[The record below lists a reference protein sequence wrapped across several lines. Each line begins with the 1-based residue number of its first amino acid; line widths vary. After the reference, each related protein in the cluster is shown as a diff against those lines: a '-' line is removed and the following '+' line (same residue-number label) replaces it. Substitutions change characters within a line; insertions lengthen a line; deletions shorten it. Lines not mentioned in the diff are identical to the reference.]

1 MHAGPDGKKWVG
13 SSFNALSTKMI
24 EYEEQDPFGEKYKQ
38 SWPATP
44 YSVRVTNNS
53 DSSVCADLY
62 VDGKIACTEV
72 LHPRGFGKGIFT
84 VEFKGYQANCGRVAY
99 VDDTIS
105 EFLFTLPR
113 AEVRRGGAAP
123 PPPRNPDLGTIAV
136 KFWLAQ
142 KDEQRGTYVENL
154 GRFGNRRG
162 EVIKPL
168 TKASMKDAKAT
179 TATATGANV
188 QTMNVGKVR
197 TYTSYVNVGQF
208 PVTTVVRNYATRS
221 QLEMKGIINPVVAAL
236 PGVKDELGGG
246 QAKRRRKE
254 EFTVDRDGAIC
265 LD

>member
-1 MHAGPDGKKWVG
+1 
-13 SSFNALSTKMI
+13 
-24 EYEEQDPFGEKYKQ
+24 
-38 SWPATP
+38 
-44 YSVRVTNNS
+44 
-53 DSSVCADLY
+53 
-62 VDGKIACTEV
+62 
-72 LHPRGFGKGIFT
+72 
-84 VEFKGYQANCGRVAY
+84 
-99 VDDTIS
+99 
-105 EFLFTLPR
+105 
-113 AEVRRGGAAP
+113 
-123 PPPRNPDLGTIAV
+123 
-136 KFWLAQ
+136 
-142 KDEQRGTYVENL
+142 
-154 GRFGNRRG
+154 
-162 EVIKPL
+162 
-168 TKASMKDAKAT
+168 MKDAKAT

>member
-53 DSSVCADLY
+53 DSDVCAYLY
-62 VDGKIACTEV
+62 VDGKKACANV
-72 LHPRGFGKGIFT
+72 LLAGVT
-84 VEFKGYQANCGRVAY
+84 VEFKGYQANCGRLPY
-99 VDDTIS
+99 SDDTIS

-136 KFWLAQ
+136 KFWLVR
-142 KDEQRGTYVENL
+142 KDEQRGSYVENL
-154 GRFGNRRG
+154 GRFADRRG
-162 EVIKPL
+162 EIIKPL
-168 TKASMKDAKAT
+168 TKSSMKDAKAT

-188 QTMNVGKVR
+188 QTIDLGQAKR
-197 TYTSYVNVGQF
+197 YTSYKNVGQF
-208 PVTTVVRNYATRS
+208 PLVTVVRNYATRS
-221 QLEMKGIINPVVAAL
+221 QLEMKGIVNPVVAAL
-236 PGVKDELGGG
+236 PGVKDELEGG
-246 QAKRRRKE
+246 QAKRRKKE